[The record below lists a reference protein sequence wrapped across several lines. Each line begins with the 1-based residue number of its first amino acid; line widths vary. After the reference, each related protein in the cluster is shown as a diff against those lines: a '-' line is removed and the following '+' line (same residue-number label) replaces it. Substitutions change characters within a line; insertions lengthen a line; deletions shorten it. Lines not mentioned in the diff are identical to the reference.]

1 MCPSS
6 STPGGYRVRQVWDKL
21 YPALVEANELQICLP
36 LLKWMHVASMRT
48 VAVDGTPAAPAIT
61 ISLSVPM
68 ADAVL
73 ISHRMSLLNQA
84 LPDLNKPPQT
94 LELAISQMATAVTQN
109 TNDNRI
115 ARDERDLREQE
126 PKLRSQK
133 FKNTIGILLNYLV
146 AADEA
151 DLPEIWHQWADC
163 TKHQEL
169 QILNQLLYAFSRSAT
184 KFATDT
190 PVVSPKLIQDLL
202 SFTFVAEAT
211 DDIKTGIQPFTIVDG
226 TAEHCRANLEL
237 SQMYSF
243 LASGETALQFADLEL
258 LKSKE
263 TMSVPLTYFELERNL
278 GMFGNFLGVVL
289 GVNHPITTSYREFWD
304 LLTQTYRSDIQ
315 QIIDIK
321 NNNI

>member
-1 MCPSS
+1 
-6 STPGGYRVRQVWDKL
+6 VV
-21 YPALVEANELQICLP
+21 
-36 LLKWMHVASMRT
+36 
-48 VAVDGTPAAPAIT
+48 
-61 ISLSVPM
+61 
-68 ADAVL
+68 
-73 ISHRMSLLNQA
+73 
-84 LPDLNKPPQT
+84 
-94 LELAISQMATAVTQN
+94 
-109 TNDNRI
+109 
-115 ARDERDLREQE
+115 
-126 PKLRSQK
+126 
-133 FKNTIGILLNYLV
+133 
-146 AADEA
+146 ADEA
-151 DLPEIWHQWADC
+151 DLPEIWHQWANC
-163 TKHQEL
+163 TKRQEL
-169 QILNQLLYAFSRSAT
+169 QILNKLLYAFSRGAT
-184 KFATDT
+184 KFSTDT

-263 TMSVPLTYFELERNL
+263 TMSIPLTYFELERNL